1 MFFFIFRLEKR
12 VLLSESSKTGSFFR
26 RSLLNVSEVDEM
38 KNGTGDMK
46 GRLHSP
52 EENER
57 VQGYVYEVGKGVS
70 WYKNNYLLRNSY
82 LLFR

>member
-1 MFFFIFRLEKR
+1 MFFLIYRLEKR

-26 RSLLNVSEVDEM
+26 RSLLNVSEIDEI
-38 KNGTGDMK
+38 KNGTGDIK

-57 VQGYVYEVGKGVS
+57 VQGYMYEVSKGV
-70 WYKNNYLLRNSY
+70 YRLKNNYL
-82 LLFR
+82 